1 MAAED
6 IGDKERYNQT
16 TEFSN
21 LESLEGLA
29 EVNMSETEL
38 SLVLSELGGGDLEL
52 PSSLVGLSSL
62 DELVDILGIKE
73 GVALEQFP
81 FHSIDETLLRH
92 TFDTEDRWPI

>member
-1 MAAED
+1 M
-6 IGDKERYNQT
+6 
-16 TEFSN
+16 
-21 LESLEGLA
+21 ESLEGLA

-38 SLVLSELGGGDLEL
+38 SLVMSELGGDLDL
-52 PSSLVGLSSL
+52 PSNLVGLTSL

-81 FHSIDETLLRH
+81 FSDVDERLLLH